1 MAALVI
7 GQLALGLRIV
17 TMTPGLSGLWLYGLH
32 KSLGTLVLV
41 LIVLRL
47 QWHVVSPVPPPLGP
61 PGLARLVARGAHR
74 LFYVLL
80 IALPLTGWAG
90 SSATGLDIVIAGRW
104 TLPPI
109 VAASEAAEAFWF
121 GLHGALAWALTA
133 LIALHVAGAGLRAR
147 AGDGTLRRM
156 LRGRV

>member
-1 MAALVI
+1 MAVLVI

-32 KSLGTLVLV
+32 KTMGTLVLV

-47 QWHVVSPVPPPLGP
+47 QWHVVSPVPLPLGP
-61 PGLARLVARGAHR
+61 PGLPRLAARGAHR
-74 LFYVLL
+74 LFYGLL

-90 SSATGLDIVIAGRW
+90 SSATGLDIVIAERW
-104 TLPPI
+104 ILPPI
-109 VAASEAAEAFWF
+109 ISPSEAAEAFWF
-121 GLHGALAWALTA
+121 GMHGALAWALVA
-133 LIALHVAGAGLRAR
+133 LIALHVAGALLRAR